1 MDARSGANASA
12 TRNAAARNTE
22 RRALAADMR
31 ACRAATLALF
41 TAIAPEVFKRQ
52 LHPLY
57 SPLGWHLG
65 HIAYTEALWLLEGG
79 RGVTSPEFAR
89 AFAVDGLAKSERV
102 GIPDAPAV
110 LDYVARVRQ
119 AALVRLADPAAA
131 IDLPLW
137 RFVIQHEAQHAETA
151 TFVHALAARDAQPDA
166 APKAVAPDARTLDY
180 TTVPGGLAAIGHD
193 GIEALDNERDA
204 HAVELRAFALARH
217 PVTQAQ
223 FAAFMA
229 EAGYRRREL
238 WSDAGWAWRQ
248 AENIERPFHW
258 GAGAHDHPV
267 AGVSAH
273 EAEAFC
279 RWAGARLPTEFEWE
293 HAARGLVVTA
303 DSGNLGGVE
312 SGTTPVGRFAGGRS
326 ADGADD
332 LFGNVWE
339 WTASDFAP
347 YPGFRAW
354 PYEGYSQTWYDGRH
368 RVLRGGSW
376 ATRVFA
382 LRRSF
387 RNWYV
392 PETRQIFAGFR
403 PARDL

>member
-1 MDARSGANASA
+1 MDVPSGRSAE
-12 TRNAAARNTE
+12 AAADPAGAE
-22 RRALAADMR
+22 AGRRALAANLR

-41 TAIAPEVFKRQ
+41 RTVAPDLFRRQ
-52 LHPLY
+52 VHPHY

-65 HIAYTEALWLLEGG
+65 HIAYTEALWLLDGAA
-79 RGVTSPEFAR
+79 TTPALKR
-89 AFAVDGLAKSERV
+89 AFAVDGLAKRERT
-102 GIPDAPAV
+102 GIPAAPDV
-110 LDYVARVRQ
+110 FDYVARVRQ
-119 AALVRLADPAAA
+119 ATLVRLADPGAA

-137 RFVIQHEAQHAETA
+137 RFVLQHEAQHAETA
-151 TFVHALAARDAQPDA
+151 SFLYALARRAEARDEI
-166 APKAVAPDARTLDY
+166 APDPRPLDY
-180 TTVPGGLAAIGHD
+180 ATVPGGLAAIGDD
-193 GIEALDNERDA
+193 GIAALDNERAA
-204 HAVELRAFALARH
+204 HSIDVAAFRLARR
-217 PVTQAQ
+217 PATQAQ

-229 EAGYRRREL
+229 DGGYARRDV
-238 WSDAGWAWRQ
+238 WTAAGWAWRE
-248 AENIERPFHW
+248 AEGVDRPFHW
-258 GAGAHDHPV
+258 NGAAPDHPV

-293 HAARGLVVTA
+293 HAARGLVVTPE
-303 DSGNLGGVE
+303 SGNLGGIAQ
-312 SGTTPVGRFAGGRS
+312 GTMPPGRFPGGRS
-326 ADGADD
+326 IDGVDD
-332 LFGNVWE
+332 LLGNVWE
-339 WTASDFAP
+339 WTASTFAP

-354 PYEGYSQTWYDGRH
+354 PYEGYSKTWFDGCH

-376 ATRVFA
+376 ATRIFA